1 MLKITKYSINNF
13 IQFCLNTCPYFTNY
27 FYRVFANKNSSYL
40 TKAIITEASL
50 MSLVIRAVLLIMS
63 EIFVTVFI
71 YILMRNKTIREKPLV
86 SINNLG
92 KSFKKL

>member
-1 MLKITKYSINNF
+1 M
-13 IQFCLNTCPYFTNY
+13 P
-27 FYRVFANKNSSYL
+27 YRVFANKNSSYL

-71 YILMRNKTIREKPLV
+71 YILMLIASWKITLKLPNILLII
-86 SINNLG
+86 SY
-92 KSFKKL
+92 SFA